1 MYIDKDLI
9 KKYNKPGPRYTS
21 YPPANHFTEEFTES
35 DHVQMLKASNAQSP
49 GKISLYIHI
58 PFCPQICYFC
68 GCNTRLM
75 RGRRGLNQYLEA
87 LLQEIA
93 MVAAVLDPTRRVSQ
107 IHWGGGTPNSL
118 PLESIQMVMD
128 KIREHFTLDEDPEI
142 AMECSPAYLSLEDV
156 IALSRMGFNR
166 MSLGIQDMNVD
177 LLRKLNRRP
186 ALYPYEDIYR
196 TAKKAGFKGVNFDF
210 VYGLPDQTLED
221 HLSSIQRAVDIS
233 PERIV
238 TFSYAH
244 VPWFKEHQK
253 KLEVYHLPGADEKL
267 NMLESS
273 FNLLQQNGYVPI
285 GMDHYAKPDDELS
298 QALKNKTL
306 HRNFQGYTTQEK
318 TGQVYAFGATGIS
331 QLSAGYSQNV
341 RSVDEYIRRI
351 GQGHFPVF
359 RGYRLNETEKIRR
372 MVLNE
377 IMCNHYLNFQQVA
390 DRMGVTS
397 PEVKRLVEYRPEK
410 LEEFVR
416 DGLLTCDEEH
426 VKVSSKGFFLI
437 RNIAMSF
444 DPMLTNRKDQYSK
457 TI

>member
-1 MYIDKDLI
+1 MYIDKELI

-21 YPPANHFTEEFTES
+21 YPPANHFTDTFTET
-35 DHVQMLKASNAQSP
+35 DYVQMLKASNGQAP
-49 GKISLYIHI
+49 GQISLYIHI
-58 PFCPQICYFC
+58 PFCPQVCHFC
-68 GCNTRLM
+68 GCNTQLM
-75 RGRRGLNQYLEA
+75 TSRRKVNQYIEA
-87 LLQEIA
+87 LMQEISMTA
-93 MVAAVLDPTRRVSQ
+93 SYMDPSRRVSQ

-118 PLESIQMVMD
+118 PLET
-128 KIREHFTLDEDPEI
+128 IREVMEGIRQHFTLDADPEI

-156 IALSRMGFNR
+156 VALARMGFNR
-166 MSLGIQDMNVD
+166 MSLGIQDMNAD
-177 LLRKLNRRP
+177 LLKKLNRRP

-221 HLSSIQRAVDIS
+221 HLASIRRAAETS

-253 KLEVYHLPGADEKL
+253 KLEVYHLPDANEKL

-273 FNLLQQNGYVPI
+273 FNLLQQHGYVPI
-285 GMDHYAKPDDELS
+285 GMDHYAKPDDELTR
-298 QALKNKTL
+298 ALKNKTL
-306 HRNFQGYTTQEK
+306 HRNFQGYTTRDK

-341 RSVDEYIRRI
+341 RGVDEYIQRI
-351 GQGHFPVF
+351 SQGRFPVL
-359 RGYRLNETEKIRR
+359 RGYRLNASEKIRR

-390 DRMGVTS
+390 GQMGVT
-397 PEVKRLVEYRPEK
+397 PAEVKRQVDYHPAK
-410 LEEFVR
+410 LKEFVR
-416 DGLLTCDEEH
+416 DGLLTCDEQQVE
-426 VKVSSKGFFLI
+426 VTSKGFFLI

-444 DPMLTNRKDQYSK
+444 DPMLTNQKDQYSK

>member
-1 MYIDKDLI
+1 MYIDKELI

-21 YPPANHFTEEFTES
+21 YPPANHFTEEFTET
-35 DHVQMLKASNAQSP
+35 DYRQMLKASNSHSP
-49 GKISLYIHI
+49 GQISLYIHI
-58 PFCPQICYFC
+58 PFCPQICHFC
-68 GCNTRLM
+68 GCNTQLM
-75 RGRRGLNQYLEA
+75 RSRSELKDYIEA
-87 LLQEIA
+87 LVHEIS
-93 MVAAVLDPTRRVSQ
+93 MVAGYLDPSRRVSQ

-118 PLESIQMVMD
+118 PLETIRQVMEA
-128 KIREHFTLDEDPEI
+128 IRQHFTMDEDPEI
-142 AMECSPAYLSLEDV
+142 AMECSPAYLTPEDV

-166 MSLGIQDMNVD
+166 MSLGIQDMNTD
-177 LLRKLNRRP
+177 LLKKLNRRP
-186 ALYPYEDIYR
+186 ALYPYEDLYR

-221 HLSSIQRAVDIS
+221 HLSSVKRAADIS

-253 KLEVYHLPGADEKL
+253 KLEVYHLPDANEKL

-273 FNLLQQNGYVPI
+273 FNLLQQYGYVPI

-298 QALKNKTL
+298 RALKNKTL
-306 HRNFQGYTTQEK
+306 HRNFQGYTTREK
-318 TGQVYAFGATGIS
+318 TGQVYALGATGIS

-341 RSVDEYIRRI
+341 RQVDEYIQRI
-351 GQGHFPVF
+351 GKGQFPVL
-359 RGYRLNETEKIRR
+359 RGYRLNESEKIRR

-377 IMCNHYLNFQQVA
+377 IMCNHSLSFQQVA

-397 PEVKRLVEYRPEK
+397 SQVKQEVNYQPAK
-410 LEEFVR
+410 LEEFVS
-416 DGLLTCDEEH
+416 DGLLTCDEEQ
-426 VKVSSKGFFLI
+426 VKVTSRGFFLI

-444 DPMLTNRKDQYSK
+444 DPMLTNQKDQYSK